1 MEYGAI
7 IAYLFGLILL
17 YVIGSILLIPLKVII
32 KLVYNGLIGGILLWL
47 LNFVGQYFGLYIAIN
62 PITALVA
69 GFLGIPGIVVLVI
82 LSYIL

>member
-7 IAYLFGLILL
+7 IAYIFGLLLL
-17 YVIGSILLIPLKVII
+17 YIIGSILLIPLKLII
-32 KLVYNGLIGGILLWL
+32 KLVYNGVIGGILLWL
-47 LNFVGQYFGLYIAIN
+47 LNLVGQYFGLYIAIN